1 MSLTHMQRIR
11 HTLAHAER
19 IYSEQDIDAAYDR
32 MAAAITSRLGDSNP
46 LVLCVMVGGLIP
58 AGQLLPRLLF
68 PLQIDYLHAT
78 RYQDTTQGGEL
89 NWIVRPR
96 HSLEN
101 RVVLLIDDI
110 LDEGI
115 TLAALCDAC
124 HTAGAREVHTAV
136 LLDKVHDRKNG
147 LKATFTGL
155 EVQDRYV
162 FGCGMDYQGYWR
174 NLPGIYAIAEE

>member
-1 MSLTHMQRIR
+1 MSSTHLQHIR
-11 HTLAHAER
+11 DTLAHAER
-19 IYSEQDIDAAYDR
+19 IYSQHDIDAAYDR
-32 MAAAITSRLGDSNP
+32 MAAAITARLADSNP
-46 LVLCVMVGGLIP
+46 LVLCVLVGGLIP

-78 RYQDTTQGGEL
+78 RYQDTTQGGDL

-96 HSLEN
+96 HSLED

-110 LDEGI
+110 LDEGV

-124 HTAGAREVHTAV
+124 RTAGAREVYTAV

-147 LKATFTGL
+147 LKASFTGL
-155 EVQDRYV
+155 EVEDRYV
-162 FGCGMDYQGYWR
+162 FGCGMDYKGYWR
-174 NLPGIYAIAEE
+174 NLPGIYAIPQE